1 LPPGGR
7 RAQGSGAVRGDL
19 AVPELVALLFGASKA
34 LEHVGNDPDAQRRVI
49 AVVLDGLRPNPPM

>member
-1 LPPGGR
+1 
-7 RAQGSGAVRGDL
+7 L